1 MSDTAQFEK
10 TAAAFSTN
18 VEESAERIRAL
29 NEKLIDAAKQN
40 GTATLDAYEKTL
52 ANLVDLEQKAADAS
66 QLDWVSAL
74 AKAHTSFITEVSTAF
89 TTAARDV
96 LK

>member
-1 MSDTAQFEK
+1 MTDTAQFQK
-10 TAAAFSTN
+10 TAAAVSANF
-18 VEESAERIRAL
+18 EESAERIRAL
-29 NEKLIDAAKQN
+29 NEKMIEAAKQS
-40 GTATLDAYEKTL
+40 GTTSLDAYEKTL

-74 AKAHTSFITEVSTAF
+74 AKAHTSFVTEISTAF
-89 TTAARDV
+89 TTAARDA